1 MSELDNELDP
11 AHRAAVLLMAMGAD
25 YAGEV
30 LKHMDPRQ
38 VQAVGGAMS
47 GLQEIGQ
54 HQLAGVLD
62 GFIETVRD
70 TSSLNVESEAFL
82 QSVLVRAL
90 GEERANT
97 VLPRILPGAKSKA
110 VESLHWMGPR
120 DIAEVLAKEHPQ
132 IVALA
137 LLNLDPEAAGEVL
150 ALLPDSLRGD
160 VIMRV
165 ATLDGVHP
173 TALKELDAILDGQ
186 LGASVDLKVAGMGG
200 VQAAAD
206 ILNSVISDIETE
218 VLEFVGDADSELRE
232 QIQERMFDFESV
244 NNLDDRGMQAVLREV
259 SSDLLVLALKGAS
272 PQLRERVFKNM
283 SSRAAEMLREDMESR
298 GPVRLAEVEASQKEV
313 ISIVDRLVEEGTV
326 VMQGK
331 GDDFV

>member
-1 MSELDNELDP
+1 MSESVDDLDS
-11 AHRAAVLLMAMGAD
+11 AHRAAVLLMAMGAERAAD
-25 YAGEV
+25 V

-38 VQAVGGAMS
+38 VQAVGSAMT
-47 GLQEIGQ
+47 GLEEISQG
-54 HQLAGVLD
+54 QLAGVLD

-70 TSSLNVESEAFL
+70 TSTLSVGSEDFL
-82 QSVLVRAL
+82 RSVLSKAL
-90 GEERANT
+90 GDERANT
-97 VLPRILPGAKSKA
+97 VLPRILPSNKSKA

-137 LLNLDPEAAGEVL
+137 LLNLDPDAAGEVL
-150 ALLPDSLRGD
+150 ALLPDGLRGD
-160 VIMRV
+160 VVMRV

-173 TALKELDAILDGQ
+173 AALRELDAILEGQ

-206 ILNSVISDIETE
+206 ILNTVRSEIESE
-218 VLEFVGDADSELRE
+218 VLDFVGDSDSDLRE
-232 QIQERMFDFESV
+232 QIQERMFDFESL
-244 NNLDDRGMQAVLREV
+244 NNLDDRGMQTVLREV
-259 SSDLLVLALKGAS
+259 SSDCLVLALKGAS
-272 PQLRERVFKNM
+272 PGLRERVFKNM

-298 GPVRLAEVEASQKEV
+298 GPVRLAEVEMSQKEV
-313 ISIVDRLVEEGTV
+313 ISIVDRLVEEGTI